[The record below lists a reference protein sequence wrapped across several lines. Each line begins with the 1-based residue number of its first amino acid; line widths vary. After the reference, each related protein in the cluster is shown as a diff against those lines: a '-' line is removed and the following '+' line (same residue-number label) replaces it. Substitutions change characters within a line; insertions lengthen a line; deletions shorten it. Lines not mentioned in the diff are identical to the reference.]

1 MTFLHPFAY
10 KRSKTEFPTCTAPNR
25 QGKTLARN
33 TTFLGQIPLTNSL
46 EPPRNTHKAQTAKE
60 HTQGKFLRALENPRQ
75 LSRQGEPRNTKE
87 HQGAPW
93 RVKFQNSV
101 RRRPGFP
108 TQGQANDQRRDFFPE
123 KTQFWRNCRFL
134 VLLLLQTTSTSTSN
148 FNFNFNFKASIALR
162 CSRCGK
168 STPLPPR

>member
-1 MTFLHPFAY
+1 MTFLHPFAH

-33 TTFLGQIPLTNSL
+33 TTFLGQIPWNHHH
-46 EPPRNTHKAQTAKE
+46 THKAQTAKE
-60 HTQGKFLRALENPRQ
+60 HTQGKFVRALENPRQ

-101 RRRPGFP
+101 RRRPEFP
-108 TQGQANDQRRDFFPE
+108 TQGQANDQRRDFSLENSVFGEIVVSSLFFFSKQLQRQLPT
-123 KTQFWRNCRFL
+123 KTTT
-134 VLLLLQTTSTSTSN
+134 TTSTTTT
-148 FNFNFNFKASIALR
+148 KASIALR